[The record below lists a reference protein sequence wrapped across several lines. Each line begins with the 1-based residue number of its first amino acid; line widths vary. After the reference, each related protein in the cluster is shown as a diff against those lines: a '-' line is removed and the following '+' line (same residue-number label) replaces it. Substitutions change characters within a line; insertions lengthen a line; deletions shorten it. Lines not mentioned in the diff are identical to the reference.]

1 MLENDRHHGTLA
13 KNILENEVFKNAFS
27 VMEDSI
33 FEQWKNSKEEQQR
46 EALWTMIQ
54 LMTRFEAT
62 LRAAITDGAVAS
74 QELQRLNPNDK
85 KFSQF

>member
-54 LMTRFEAT
+54 LMTRFDYRWGSRISGTSTAKP
-62 LRAAITDGAVAS
+62 
-74 QELQRLNPNDK
+74 QR
-85 KFSQF
+85 